1 MLRGTVRNRLQR
13 AHGWCRET
21 GQEAV
26 FLEPSMRISLSWVQG
41 SALLA
46 AEELAPCQLC
56 TLFTAL
62 GEGEGFLPICPL
74 CLFLRQHQVSAG
86 RMKGHGL
93 HYGCNIIL
101 VMLTGR
107 KNKGHLCHLLVQA
120 WAHCLFLGPLSL
132 DACAACSFSSGLQ
145 STNSVLCL
153 KCAVFRS
160 LHKLKSCVSCI
171 LPHKQLQKKEA

>member
-120 WAHCLFLGPLSL
+120 WAHCPFLGPLSL
-132 DACAACSFSSGLQ
+132 PGTIVPRCLCCVQLLIWPPKHQQCA
-145 STNSVLCL
+145 
-153 KCAVFRS
+153 
-160 LHKLKSCVSCI
+160 
-171 LPHKQLQKKEA
+171 LPEMCGVQVTSQIEVVR

>member
-1 MLRGTVRNRLQR
+1 MLRGAVRNRLQR
-13 AHGWCRET
+13 AHGRCRET

-26 FLEPSMRISLSWVQG
+26 FLEPSTRVSLSWVQG

-56 TLFTAL
+56 TLLTAL
-62 GEGEGFLPICPL
+62 AEGVGFLSICPL
-74 CLFLRQHQVSAG
+74 CLFLRQFKVSTSAG

-101 VMLTGR
+101 VMLAGR
-107 KNKGHLCHLLVQA
+107 ENKGHLCHLLVQA

-132 DACAACSFSSGLQ
+132 DACAAHSF
-145 STNSVLCL
+145 
-153 KCAVFRS
+153 
-160 LHKLKSCVSCI
+160 
-171 LPHKQLQKKEA
+171 